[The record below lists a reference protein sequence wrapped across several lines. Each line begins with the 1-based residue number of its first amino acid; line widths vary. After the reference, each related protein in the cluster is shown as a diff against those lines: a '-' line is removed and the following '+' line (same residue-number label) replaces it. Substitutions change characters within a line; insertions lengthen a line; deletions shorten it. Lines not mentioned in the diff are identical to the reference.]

1 MFTMDKD
8 RKAQVLISEQKDRIA
23 IISEKKESRTQSL
36 KYLSIS
42 PFSNS
47 DHAVGCLLSSSSF
60 MDILQ
65 KGESENVIMNTSSM
79 RHKKKLNK

>member
-36 KYLSIS
+36 KYLFLR
-42 PFSNS
+42 P
-47 DHAVGCLLSSSSF
+47 ARKTQV
-60 MDILQ
+60 
-65 KGESENVIMNTSSM
+65 
-79 RHKKKLNK
+79 LNKRAGQLSKYLLLV